1 MSKAAPRPSPGPGNP
16 NCSSHLPA
24 LLPLRPLNHPRYHLV
39 LAYTEHDIFEDHGL
53 LEGKTEGT
61 FRLYADMKGGPLWSR
76 GKAIFTG
83 RVNGKSGT
91 LDGYVVSKLAGTM
104 WKGNGTCITAFISGT
119 GELANLR
126 GTSYMEFSWA
136 PWDLTRFPP
145 SSKMTGTM
153 SSTLWFI
160 E

>member
-1 MSKAAPRPSPGPGNP
+1 M
-16 NCSSHLPA
+16 
-24 LLPLRPLNHPRYHLV
+24 
-39 LAYTEHDIFEDHGL
+39 
-53 LEGKTEGT
+53 EGT
-61 FRLYADMKGGPLWSR
+61 FRLYADLKGGPLWSR
-76 GKAIFTG
+76 GRVTFTG
-83 RVNGKSGT
+83 TVNGKSGT
-91 LDGYVVSKLAGTM
+91 LDGYVVST
-104 WKGNGTCITAFISGT
+104 GNGTMMEGSGTGITVFTSGT

-126 GTSYMEFSWA
+126 GTSYMEYTWV